1 MYWNSIH
8 NYFVKKL
15 DFVSLW
21 KLQIIPV
28 FSKMLSYLNVL
39 LCNSLFKFCLKFYSD
54 ALFKSP
60 IITTYLN
67 LNVSINLLKI
77 WVSHSAIQF
86 KIKHLSLL

>member
-1 MYWNSIH
+1 MEIANNS
-8 NYFVKKL
+8 
-15 DFVSLW
+15 SLL
-21 KLQIIPV
+21 K
-28 FSKMLSYLNVL
+28 NVNLLKL

-54 ALFKSP
+54 ALLKSP
-60 IITTYLN
+60 IIPPYLN